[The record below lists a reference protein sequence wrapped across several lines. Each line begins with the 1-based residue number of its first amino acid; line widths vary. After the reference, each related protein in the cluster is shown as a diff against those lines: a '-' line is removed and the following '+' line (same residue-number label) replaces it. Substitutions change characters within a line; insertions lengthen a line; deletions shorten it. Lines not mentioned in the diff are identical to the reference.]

1 MSTFQ
6 LVFTGVCIVL
16 VMVGVAVFATFNANG
31 GRSATGT
38 VVVWGSVDQ
47 NSVDQALQVLKAQD
61 KSFQGVTYIQKN
73 AATYNSDLVN
83 AMASG
88 QGPDLFFASQEQIGV
103 FADKLQVVP
112 YSAVS
117 RATFTD
123 SFVDEGQLFLS
134 TQGSLALPIFID
146 PLVMYWNR
154 DMFATAGFAAP
165 PKYWNGFLDI
175 ASKVTVK
182 SNSGALTKS
191 LVALGGWG
199 NVLYAKEIISALVM
213 QAGDPILARDATGSA
228 GSPQAGALRVVFGD
242 RPQGATEN
250 PAVSALKFYTE
261 FANPS
266 KTSYSWNNAMPKS
279 IDAFAAGDLAV
290 YFGLSSDYATLV
302 ARNPNLHFAVALLPQ
317 IEGNATHVTF
327 GELTGVA
334 VSRTAA
340 NPAGALT
347 IAKKLGGQAG
357 VAALAEATGLP
368 PVRRD
373 VLQDTSA
380 NAPATAAAQ
389 SALIA
394 AGWLD
399 PNAAKT
405 DVIFQSMIESV
416 VSGKYQPDQA
426 VSQAAQALRT
436 VLQAS
441 PAL

>member
-1 MSTFQ
+1 MSIFQ

-16 VMVGVAVFATFNANG
+16 VMVGVVVFATFKGTG
-31 GRSATGT
+31 GSSVGT
-38 VVVWGSVDQ
+38 VVVWGSVEQ
-47 NSVDQALQVLKAQD
+47 ANVDQALQVLKAQD

-73 AATYNSDLVN
+73 VATYSNDLVN

-88 QGPDLFFASQEQIGV
+88 RGPDLFFASQEQIGA
-103 FADKLQVVP
+103 FADKLQVIP

-117 RATFTD
+117 QATFTN
-123 SFVDEGQLFLS
+123 SFIDEGRLFLS
-134 TQGSLALPIFID
+134 TQGSLALPILID

-154 DMFATAGFAAP
+154 DMFASAGFAVP

-175 ASKVTVK
+175 ASKITVK

-213 QAGDPILARDATGSA
+213 QAGDPILVRDASGI
-228 GSPQAGALRVVFGD
+228 LDVVFGN

-250 PAVSALKFYTE
+250 PAVSALQFYTE

-302 ARNPNLHFAVALLPQ
+302 ARNPNLHFAVAPLPQ
-317 IEGNATHVTF
+317 IEGNAMRVTF

-334 VSRTAA
+334 VSLTAA
-340 NPAGALT
+340 NPAGARI
-347 IAKKLGGQAG
+347 IAEKLGSQAG
-357 VAALAEATGLP
+357 AAAFAETLGLP

-373 VLQDTSA
+373 VFQDTSA
-380 NAPATAAAQ
+380 NAPAAAAAQ

-399 PNAAKT
+399 PNGAKT
-405 DVIFQSMIESV
+405 DAIFQSMIESV
-416 VSGKYQPDQA
+416 ISGKNQPSQA

-436 VLQAS
+436 LLKAS